1 MQTSMNA
8 TSSKAVEMAD
18 RASTLSAVSS
28 VAASPAS
35 QETTVKLVRRAVKLV
50 CRAVKLVRRA
60 VKHVRRALYSTVRH
74 AESSPKHHDALCC
87 FAADIDECSTTGD
100 GQACGFGGTCIDG
113 VNSYTCLCTP
123 QYTGNECSLGKRN
136 NVLLRPERQGTET
149 MKCACD
155 VNHNSLQSHLLYK
168 KYVHVL

>member
-50 CRAVKLVRRA
+50 RRAVKLVCALSNGYVALSNMYVALYIQQYDMQNQAQNIMTHFAVLLQTSTNARRRA
-60 VKHVRRALYSTVRH
+60 MARPAVSAELASTASIRTRVCAPRSTRAMNAASVREIRRSFQR
-74 AESSPKHHDALCC
+74 
-87 FAADIDECSTTGD
+87 I
-100 GQACGFGGTCIDG
+100 
-113 VNSYTCLCTP
+113 
-123 QYTGNECSLGKRN
+123 
-136 NVLLRPERQGTET
+136 
-149 MKCACD
+149 
-155 VNHNSLQSHLLYK
+155 
-168 KYVHVL
+168 

>member
-1 MQTSMNA
+1 MVWWISCADIDECDVFQGCGNGGSCINTIGGFVCSCLAGFTGNDCQTG
-8 TSSKAVEMAD
+8 TSSCQ
-18 RASTLSAVSS
+18 TGTSS
-28 VAASPAS
+28 C
-35 QETTVKLVRRAVKLV
+35 QTGM
-50 CRAVKLVRRA
+50 CA

-123 QYTGNECSLGKRN
+123 QYTGNECSLGKRKN
-136 NVLLRPERQGTET
+136 FLLTQERQGTET

-155 VNHNSLQSHLLYK
+155 VNHNSL
-168 KYVHVL
+168 